1 SWRRHDHTIHKGARV
16 RFIPG
21 MFPPADFDHLSSA
34 ALKSLV
40 LKLLEEVA
48 VLRRTVAAQRDE
60 IARKRSLLRNDV
72 VELERPVAR
81 GHPFGL
87 RRGPLLAALVA

>member
-1 SWRRHDHTIHKGARV
+1 
-16 RFIPG
+16 

-48 VLRRTVAAQRDE
+48 VLRRTVAA
-60 IARKRSLLRNDV
+60 L
-72 VELERPVAR
+72 R
-81 GHPFGL
+81 GH
-87 RRGPLLAALVA
+87 